1 MISAKKATQVL
12 DLCAGKTA
20 QRITNIFLVPSVGNQ
35 NLTEE
40 DLETGDK
47 VTVRKKMEAK
57 TSVKS
62 GDSFGIQSVV
72 KVFGHLLVVFALRS
86 VPME

>member
-1 MISAKKATQVL
+1 M
-12 DLCAGKTA
+12 
-20 QRITNIFLVPSVGNQ
+20 GNQ

-62 GDSFGIQSVV
+62 GDYFGIQNVV

>member
-1 MISAKKATQVL
+1 MISAKRATQVL

-62 GDSFGIQSVV
+62 GDYFGIQNVV